1 MYPYLIY
8 CVTIWGGSNVST
20 ILPVVRTQ
28 KRALRCI
35 FSVSKDTPSLPL
47 FHELNVLQFSK
58 VYELQML
65 LFVYK
70 FKISALPKVFDSF
83 FTRNIDVHSYRTR
96 QILNYYPPRCKT
108 DIGKNSVKYR
118 GCILWNN
125 LNSKTK
131 SMSVS
136 LSTFKCHIVKTCLS
150 T

>member
-1 MYPYLIY
+1 MVFSPSRKKVTYNFTLKIENSPIEKVSQTKFLGVLLDEHLTWKPHINYIKSKMCKSIGIINRAKPYLNKQSLRCLYFSFMYPYLIY

-65 LFVYK
+65 
-70 FKISALPKVFDSF
+70 
-83 FTRNIDVHSYRTR
+83 
-96 QILNYYPPRCKT
+96 
-108 DIGKNSVKYR
+108 
-118 GCILWNN
+118 
-125 LNSKTK
+125 
-131 SMSVS
+131 
-136 LSTFKCHIVKTCLS
+136 
-150 T
+150 